1 MGEFYL
7 AVAAFLLIT
16 ILLGLWRVFHGPTP
30 ADRMTASQLFGST
43 GIAILLLIGAAAG
56 ESIAADVG
64 LIFALLAALST
75 TVFVRC
81 GRRIPARRSE
91 RSDD

>member
-1 MGEFYL
+1 MNEFYL
-7 AVAAFLLIT
+7 MVAAFLLLT
-16 ILLGLWRVFHGPTP
+16 ILLGLWRVFHGPAP

-56 ESIAADVG
+56 ETAAADVG
-64 LIFALLAALST
+64 LIFALLAALGT

-81 GRRIPARRSE
+81 GRRIPATRRD